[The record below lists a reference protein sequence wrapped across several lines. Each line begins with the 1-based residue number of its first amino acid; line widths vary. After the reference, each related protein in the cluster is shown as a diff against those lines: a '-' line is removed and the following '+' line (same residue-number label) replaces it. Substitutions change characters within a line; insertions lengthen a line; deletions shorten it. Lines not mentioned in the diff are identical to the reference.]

1 MFNAPL
7 ASHHNDNGC
16 LHSLT
21 VRPVKPTQRSRWDE
35 LMSSQRYLGFKS
47 LVGES
52 IRYIAELRGR
62 WVALLGWSSAALK
75 CHPRDAW
82 IGWPQVLQWK
92 RLYLVN
98 RGMADIL

>member
-21 VRPVKPTQRSRWDE
+21 VRPIKPTQRSQWDE
-35 LMSSQRYLGFKS
+35 LMSSQHYLGFKS

-62 WVALLGWSSAALK
+62 WVALLGWSLAALK

-82 IGWPQVLQWK
+82 IGWPQVLQ
-92 RLYLVN
+92 
-98 RGMADIL
+98 